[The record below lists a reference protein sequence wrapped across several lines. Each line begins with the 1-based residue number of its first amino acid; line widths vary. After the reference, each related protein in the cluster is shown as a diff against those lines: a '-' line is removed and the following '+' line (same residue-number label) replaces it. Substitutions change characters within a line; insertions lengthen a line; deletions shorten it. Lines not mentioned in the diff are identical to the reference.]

1 MSEGA
6 ARELLA
12 PCGLYC
18 GVCAILIA
26 DRDDNPRFKER
37 LTGVYNV
44 GIDEIHCKGCLSGD
58 LFLYCRVCPI
68 RDCTMVRND
77 DVVVPVEEV
86 MKLAEADIRA
96 GNIEKSHRFLASMEE
111 LAGRMERV
119 EREHPAAGASP
130 PLDGNQLME
139 MFDMGPGPWIG
150 EVKRYLEDLLVS
162 GELSPEDVEGA
173 RERSR
178 RFMRDYNSS

>member
-68 RDCTMVRND
+68 RDCTMEKGIEGCHRCEDFPCESIEGFPMPVGRKVMLRAIPEWREMGTEKWVEAEIERYHCPECGYSLFRGAKRCRSCGSPV
-77 DVVVPVEEV
+77 DV
-86 MKLAEADIRA
+86 D
-96 GNIEKSHRFLASMEE
+96 
-111 LAGRMERV
+111 
-119 EREHPAAGASP
+119 
-130 PLDGNQLME
+130 
-139 MFDMGPGPWIG
+139 
-150 EVKRYLEDLLVS
+150 
-162 GELSPEDVEGA
+162 
-173 RERSR
+173 
-178 RFMRDYNSS
+178 